1 MLRKEMSVDMATL
14 RSEMSADMATMRADL
29 KGDIHELRAE
39 MHKQGQRMTTRLGA
53 VAVAAVGII
62 VAFDKL
68 F

>member
-1 MLRKEMSVDMATL
+1 
-14 RSEMSADMATMRADL
+14 MATMRADL